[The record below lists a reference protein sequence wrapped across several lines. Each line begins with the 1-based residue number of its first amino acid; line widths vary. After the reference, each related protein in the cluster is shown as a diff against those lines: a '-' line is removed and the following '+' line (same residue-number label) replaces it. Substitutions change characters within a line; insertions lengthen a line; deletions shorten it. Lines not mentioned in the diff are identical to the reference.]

1 MVLQIYAQIKNLKY
15 CQKKKVKLKL
25 KLMKNSNI
33 RVEFKESCLKQD
45 FCPTQRNVVN
55 CFFVFELDDY

>member
-1 MVLQIYAQIKNLKY
+1 
-15 CQKKKVKLKL
+15 
-25 KLMKNSNI
+25 MKNSNI